1 MNYILILYNPC
12 VKWIPCRES
21 KGTYL
26 AEMKK
31 ENAYYRFVA
40 GGFTI
45 SKSSW
50 DRLNIQRTSVR
61 SLNE

>member
-12 VKWIPCRES
+12 VKWIPCTES

-31 ENAYYRFVA
+31 RML
-40 GGFTI
+40 TI
-45 SKSSW
+45 VSW
-50 DRLNIQRTSVR
+50 REALQFPNQVEIDSIFKGQV
-61 SLNE
+61 

>member
-12 VKWIPCRES
+12 VKWIPCTES

-45 SKSSW
+45 SKSSR